1 MKAQHQPKFTYMKL
15 PPSKWIFQYGRLQN
29 WIFEKVVEVCD
40 PAITPVLNLFAGKTL
55 LHELWEFRVDIV
67 KEFKDNG
74 GMHLTHANWVG
85 DAREFPKIYS
95 ELITKG
101 AVKPFRIT
109 VLDPPYTV
117 RKSREKYGGR
127 TIGSFTR
134 IKNDLNNILSDNA
147 RVITWGYSTV
157 GMSESR
163 GYQLTE
169 VLLICHSGDHSDTIV
184 TVEDRI
190 IE

>member
-1 MKAQHQPKFTYMKL
+1 MKAQHQPRFTYMKL
-15 PPSKWIFQYGRLQN
+15 PPSKWIFQYPRMQD
-29 WIFEKVVEVCD
+29 WIYRMVAEVCD
-40 PAITPVLNLFAGKTL
+40 PALTPVLNLFAGKTL
-55 LHELWEFRVDIV
+55 LNELWEYRVDIV
-67 KEFKDNG
+67 KEFEDNG
-74 GMHLTHANWVG
+74 SLHRTHANWVG
-85 DAREFPKIYS
+85 DAREFPKIYG
-95 ELITKG
+95 ELV
-101 AVKPFRIT
+101 AFDHAKPFRIT

-147 RVITWGYSTV
+147 RVITWGYSSV